1 MKEYVVGVDIGSS
14 KVCAIAGK
22 LDKYGKMQVMGVT
35 STKCSGIKRGIVVD
49 IDSTAEC
56 IKDCIQQ
63 MDRMI
68 DFDINDIFIS
78 IPGEICELIVNR
90 GVVAVSSEDRE
101 IKKNDVDR
109 VLKAAK
115 IITISSDKEIIGVIP
130 QQFMVDGYDNIT
142 DPIGMSGLRLEVDA
156 QLILSQSTVINNLF
170 KSIKKAGLNLN
181 GMVFQP
187 LGTANVVLKAE
198 EMKIGTLLL
207 DIGAENTNISVF
219 KNGKLCYSDN
229 LALGGNIITNDI
241 SLCLKIPFSEAEK
254 LKVKYGSGKSNFM
267 DEDFKIKINTNYD
280 NIVEIDY
287 NVLTEIITARVEE
300 ILLLIK
306 KKLMMSEQMD
316 NVSGVVV
323 VGGGIALLKGCSDL
337 CKEILDKPVRIGIP
351 EYTGVGSPICAAA
364 VGVVKDVVD
373 SGKVNLCKEE
383 SLDEMRNHKS
393 KKYEKKSIVWDDE
406 EDEED
411 TEESSNGVFSKIRNF
426 FADFF

>member
-1 MKEYVVGVDIGSS
+1 MNEYVVGVDIGSS

-56 IKDCIQQ
+56 IKDCIEQ
-63 MDRMI
+63 MERMI

-170 KSIKKAGLNLN
+170 KSIKKAGLNLS

-187 LGTANVVLKAE
+187 LGTANIVLKAE

-254 LKVKYGSGKSNFM
+254 LKVKYGSGKSNFI

-306 KKLMMSEQMD
+306 KKLMISEQMD

-373 SGKVNLCKEE
+373 SGKVSLCKEE
-383 SLDEMRNHKS
+383 ALDEARSYKSRRN
-393 KKYEKKSIVWDDE
+393 EKKSIVWDDE
-406 EDEED
+406 EDEGD

>member
-22 LDKYGKMQVMGVT
+22 LDKYGKMQVIGVT

-254 LKVKYGSGKSNFM
+254 LKVKYGSGKSNFI

-306 KKLMMSEQMD
+306 KKLMISEQMD

-406 EDEED
+406 EDED

>member
-56 IKDCIQQ
+56 IKDCIEQ
-63 MDRMI
+63 MERMI
-68 DFDINDIFIS
+68 DFDISDIFIS

-170 KSIKKAGLNLN
+170 KSIKKAGLNLS

-187 LGTANVVLKAE
+187 LGTANVVLKDE

-241 SLCLKIPFSEAEK
+241 SLCLRIPFSEAEK
-254 LKVKYGSGKSNFM
+254 LKVNYGSGKSNFI

-306 KKLMMSEQMD
+306 KKLMISEEMD

-351 EYTGVGSPICAAA
+351 DYTGVGSPICAAA

-383 SLDEMRNHKS
+383 ALDEMRNHKS

-406 EDEED
+406 KDEED
-411 TEESSNGVFSKIRNF
+411 TEESSNGVLSKIRNF

>member
-56 IKDCIQQ
+56 IKDCIEQ
-63 MDRMI
+63 MERMI
-68 DFDINDIFIS
+68 DFDISDIFIS

-170 KSIKKAGLNLN
+170 KSIKKAGLNLS

-187 LGTANVVLKAE
+187 LGTANVVLKDE

-241 SLCLKIPFSEAEK
+241 SLCLRIPFSEAEK
-254 LKVKYGSGKSNFM
+254 LKVNYGSGKSNFI

-306 KKLMMSEQMD
+306 KKLMISEEMD

-351 EYTGVGSPICAAA
+351 DYTGVGSPICAAA

-373 SGKVNLCKEE
+373 SGRVNLCKEE
-383 SLDEMRNHKS
+383 ALDEMRNHKS

-406 EDEED
+406 KDEED

>member
-56 IKDCIQQ
+56 IKDCIEQ
-63 MDRMI
+63 MERMI
-68 DFDINDIFIS
+68 DFDISDIFIS

-156 QLILSQSTVINNLF
+156 QLILSQSTVVNNLF
-170 KSIKKAGLNLN
+170 KSIKKAGLNLS

-254 LKVKYGSGKSNFM
+254 LKVNYGSGKSNFI

-306 KKLMMSEQMD
+306 KRLMISEQMD

-351 EYTGVGSPICAAA
+351 DYTGVGSPICAAA

-383 SLDEMRNHKS
+383 VLDEVRSHKS

-406 EDEED
+406 KDEED

>member
-56 IKDCIQQ
+56 IKDCIEQ
-63 MDRMI
+63 MERMI
-68 DFDINDIFIS
+68 DFDISDIFIS

-170 KSIKKAGLNLN
+170 KSIKKAGLNLS

-187 LGTANVVLKAE
+187 LGTANVVLKDE

-241 SLCLKIPFSEAEK
+241 SLCLRIPFSEAEK
-254 LKVKYGSGKSNFM
+254 LKVNYGSGKSNFI

-306 KKLMMSEQMD
+306 KKLMISEEMD

-351 EYTGVGSPICAAA
+351 DYTGVGSPICAAA

-383 SLDEMRNHKS
+383 ALDEMRNHKS

-406 EDEED
+406 KDEED

>member
-22 LDKYGKMQVMGVT
+22 LDKYDKMQIIGVT

-56 IKDCIQQ
+56 IKDCIEQ
-63 MDRMI
+63 MERMI
-68 DFDINDIFIS
+68 DSDISDIFIS
-78 IPGEICELIVNR
+78 IPGEICELVVNR

-109 VLKAAK
+109 VLKATK
-115 IITISSDKEIIGVIP
+115 IITIPSDKEIIGVIP
-130 QQFMVDGYDNIT
+130 QQFIVDGYDNIT

-187 LGTANVVLKAE
+187 LGTANIVLKAE

-207 DIGAENTNISVF
+207 DIGAENVNISVF
-219 KNGKLCYSDN
+219 KDGKLCYSDN

-254 LKVKYGSGKSNFM
+254 LKLKYGSGKANFI

-280 NIVEIDY
+280 NVVEIDY

-306 KKLMMSEQMD
+306 KKLFISEQIE
-316 NVSGVVV
+316 NISGVVV
-323 VGGGIALLKGCSDL
+323 VGGGIALLNGCSDL
-337 CKEILDKPVRIGIP
+337 CKKILDKPVRIGVP
-351 EYTGVGSPICAAA
+351 EYTGAGSPICAAA

-373 SGKVNLCKEE
+373 SGKVNFSKEE
-383 SLDEMRNHKS
+383 SLDEIRNHKS
-393 KKYEKKSIVWDDE
+393 KRNEKKSIVWDNEDDE
-406 EDEED
+406 GD
-411 TEESSNGVFSKIRNF
+411 TEKSGNGVFSKIRNF

>member
-1 MKEYVVGVDIGSS
+1 MNEYVVGVDIGSS

-56 IKDCIQQ
+56 IKDCIEQ
-63 MDRMI
+63 MERMI

-170 KSIKKAGLNLN
+170 KSIKKAGLNLS

-187 LGTANVVLKAE
+187 LGTANIVLKAE

-254 LKVKYGSGKSNFM
+254 LKVKYGSGKTNFI

-306 KKLMMSEQMD
+306 KKLMISEQMD

-364 VGVVKDVVD
+364 VGVVKDVID
-373 SGKVNLCKEE
+373 SGKVNLCKEDA
-383 SLDEMRNHKS
+383 LDEVRSYKS
-393 KKYEKKSIVWDDE
+393 RKNEKKSIVWDE
-406 EDEED
+406 EDEGD